1 VVTHRVVQF
10 PSEAADLAAIAALL
24 RAQDAEL
31 RSIARRVYAA
41 RKLPPAYGER
51 AGLMLDAVVA
61 AFAGDVDDF
70 YAAGAELGHET
81 ARWMRGR
88 GDRLPDVVD
97 RLHRA
102 RVDLFLM
109 ELPERLPAPLRTL
122 AVRHIAWFLTGYIGR
137 LYSGDTA
144 LDYEFAGLTVRRLS
158 TTRSIPEIERV
169 AVDAARR
176 LLAVDAAWFA
186 RRDQG
191 VWSMSTERGLDPRA
205 VSLTLR
211 DEDIPGVAALL
222 SGETIA
228 YDRVE
233 LMSPE
238 VHAISRALGV
248 GVALAVPII
257 IDGICTGMLGVG
269 RTAQTRFTAQDRGLA
284 EILGAQVSARLREL
298 HATTRMRAAVDALE
312 ESDRRLREQLRRK
325 EQIVETLQRIYIPR
339 AFPTVPGISFDAVY
353 VPAEDDARVGG
364 DWYDVFR
371 LPDGRIAFSVGDVA
385 GHGLH
390 AAVTMGSI
398 RQAIY
403 IASLDSPGPAAVLRT
418 VNRVLLLQQAAM
430 ATAIVG
436 FLDPRTR
443 AITYAS
449 AGHPPPLVAGP
460 GGARFLE
467 PGGIPLGILDDAL
480 ITESRIDVSGETL
493 FVLYTDG
500 LIEYARDVAA
510 GQETL
515 RRAVDV
521 AAAEDP
527 TRDHALR
534 IVERVLGGGGTDD
547 DLALLVVRF
556 AEPGARLAISS
567 TQTRSDAVSWDV
579 DASDPSSAAAVRT
592 QFIVFLRRFVDAG
605 TDLFPAELILGELLA
620 NAVEHAPGPVHVE
633 LVWRGEEAMLTV
645 RDNGRGFQP
654 RARLPE
660 DVFSESGRGLF
671 LVSAFA
677 RSVTSETR
685 LEGGTDV
692 CVVLPFTRPEPA

>member
-1 VVTHRVVQF
+1 
-10 PSEAADLAAIAALL
+10 
-24 RAQDAEL
+24 
-31 RSIARRVYAA
+31 
-41 RKLPPAYGER
+41 
-51 AGLMLDAVVA
+51 
-61 AFAGDVDDF
+61 
-70 YAAGAELGHET
+70 

-122 AVRHIAWFLTGYIGR
+122 AVRQIAWFLTGYIGR

-158 TTRSIPEIERV
+158 TTRSIPDIERV

-186 RRDQG
+186 RRDGG

-205 VSLTLR
+205 APLTLR

-233 LMSPE
+233 RASPE
-238 VHAISRALGV
+238 EHALSRALGV
-248 GVALAVPII
+248 SVALVVPII
-257 IDGICTGMLGVG
+257 VEGTCTGMLGAG
-269 RTAQTRFTAQDRGLA
+269 RVAEKRFTAQDRGLA

-298 HATTRMRAAVDALE
+298 RAAARMREALDALE

-371 LPDGRIAFSVGDVA
+371 LPDGRLAFSVGDVA

-390 AAVTMGSI
+390 AAVTMGAI

-403 IASLDSPGPAAVLRT
+403 IASLDSPDPAVVLRA
-418 VNRVLLLQQAAM
+418 VNRVLLLQQAGM

-449 AGHPPPLVAGP
+449 AGHPPPLVAGRS
-460 GGARFLE
+460 GARFLE
-467 PGGIPLGILDDAL
+467 PGGIPLGILDDPL
-480 ITESRIDVSGETL
+480 VTESRVDAAGETL

-515 RRAVDV
+515 RRAVELAV
-521 AAAEDP
+521 GEDP
-527 TRDHALR
+527 SCDHAVR

-556 AEPGARLAISS
+556 AEPGARFAISS
-567 TQTRSDAVSWDV
+567 MQTRSDAVSWDV

-592 QFIVFLRRFVDAG
+592 QFIVFLKRFVAAD
-605 TDLFPAELILGELLA
+605 TDLFPAELILG
-620 NAVEHAPGPVHVE
+620 
-633 LVWRGEEAMLTV
+633 
-645 RDNGRGFQP
+645 
-654 RARLPE
+654 
-660 DVFSESGRGLF
+660 
-671 LVSAFA
+671 
-677 RSVTSETR
+677 
-685 LEGGTDV
+685 
-692 CVVLPFTRPEPA
+692 

>member
-1 VVTHRVVQF
+1 MQNPTEV
-10 PSEAADLAAIAALL
+10 ADLAATAALL

-31 RSIARRVYAA
+31 RAVARRVYAA
-41 RKLPPAYGER
+41 RGLPPAYGDR
-51 AGLMLDAVVA
+51 AGEILDGLVA
-61 AFAGDVDDF
+61 AFAGDADDF
-70 YAAGAELGHET
+70 YACGAELGEGT
-81 ARWMRGR
+81 ARWLRGR

-109 ELPERLPAPLRTL
+109 EIPERLPAPLRAL
-122 AVRHIAWFLTGYIGR
+122 AVRRIAWFLTGYIGR

-144 LDYEFAGLTVRRLS
+144 FDYEFAGLTVRRLS

-186 RRDQG
+186 RREDG
-191 VWSMSTERGLDPRA
+191 VWSMSTHRGLDPRA
-205 VSLTLR
+205 AALTLH
-211 DEDIPGVAALL
+211 DEDIPGLAALL

-233 LMSPE
+233 RASPE
-238 VHAISRALGV
+238 QHALSRALGLR
-248 GVALAVPII
+248 VALAVPII
-257 IDGICTGMLGVG
+257 VEGICTGMLGAG
-269 RTAQTRFTAQDRGLA
+269 RVTETRFTAQHRGLA

-298 HATTRMRAAVDALE
+298 HAGTRMRDALDALQ

-371 LPDGRIAFSVGDVA
+371 LPDGRLAFSVGDVA

-390 AAVTMGSI
+390 AAVTMGAI

-403 IASLDSPGPAAVLRT
+403 IASLDSPDPAVVLRT
-418 VNRVLLLQQAAM
+418 VNRVLLLQQAGM

-449 AGHPPPLVAGP
+449 AGHPPPLVAGRD
-460 GGARFLE
+460 GVRFLE
-467 PGGIPLGILDDAL
+467 PGGIPLGILDDPL
-480 ITESRIDVSGETL
+480 ITESRIDATKETL

-500 LIEYARDVAA
+500 LIEYARDVAT
-510 GQETL
+510 GQEAL
-515 RRAVDV
+515 RCAVES
-521 AAAEDP
+521 AAGEDP

-534 IVERVLGGGGTDD
+534 IVERVLGRGGTDD

-556 AEPGARLAISS
+556 AEPGARFAISS

-592 QFIVFLRRFVDAG
+592 QFIVFLRRFVAAD

-633 LVWRGEEAMLTV
+633 LAWRGEEALLTV

-654 RARLPE
+654 RALLP
-660 DVFSESGRGLF
+660 DDMFSESGRGLF

-677 RSVTSETR
+677 SSVTSETR

-692 CVVLPFTRPEPA
+692 CVVLPFTRAEPA